1 MRRWEGFK
9 PSRASGRARETI
21 TDIEYARKDWD
32 ISSATLIFSIFS
44 FCEYIVYVRERS
56 GEASA

>member
-1 MRRWEGFK
+1 MRRCEGFN
-9 PSRASGRARETI
+9 PSRASGSARDTM

-44 FCEYIVYVRERS
+44 FCEYIFEVGVDNVPF
-56 GEASA
+56 